1 MKILALTDL
10 SSLSKV
16 GVRYAAKLCVAL
28 NAELIVMNVL
38 KIDQL
43 NQMATGFNVDNANIK
58 RLVDER
64 ENECRQLIAEVRSEV
79 PGNFKAEYS
88 VEHGDPFEETV
99 NTFAL
104 RHRCELIVMGTKGAS
119 GIKKM
124 FLGSNAAAVIENSP
138 IPVLTVPEF
147 AFCKEF
153 KDLVY
158 ASDMKSLFDEFA
170 ILLPLAKLF
179 NATVHVLHISQSDN
193 IPKVNELTMAETLQ
207 KKFEYPKI
215 DCTYIVNADVK
226 SGIDQYL
233 NVRNTDVLAMFS
245 GKRDFFARIFEK
257 SSSREM
263 ALQTTV
269 PLLTFSK

>member
-28 NAELIVMNVL
+28 KAELIVMNVL
-38 KIDQL
+38 TIDQL
-43 NQMATGFNVDNANIK
+43 NQMLSGFTEDNANIK
-58 RLVDER
+58 KIIEAR
-64 ENECRQLIAEVRSEV
+64 EKECLGLLTEIRQEV

-88 VEHGDPFEETV
+88 VEHEDPFEETV
-99 NTFAL
+99 NTFASL
-104 RHRCELIVMGTKGAS
+104 HRCDLIVMGTKGAS
-119 GIKKM
+119 GIKKIL
-124 FLGSNAAAVIENSP
+124 LGSNAAAVIANSP

-147 AFCKEF
+147 AFCKGL
-153 KDLVY
+153 KDIVY

-179 NATVHVLHISQSDN
+179 NPTIHVLHISQADN
-193 IPKVNELTMAETLQ
+193 IPKVNEIAMAETLQ
-207 KKFEYPKI
+207 KKFNYPKI

-226 SGIDQYL
+226 SGIDHYL
-233 NVRNTDVLAMFS
+233 NARNTDVLAMFS
-245 GKRDFFARIFEK
+245 GKRNFFERIFEK

-263 ALQTTV
+263 ALQSTV

>member
-1 MKILALTDL
+1 MKILTLTDL

-16 GVRYAAKLCVAL
+16 GVMYAAKLCAAL

-43 NQMATGFNVDNANIK
+43 NQMGSGFTEDNANIK
-58 RLVDER
+58 KIIEAR
-64 ENECRQLIAEVRSEV
+64 EKECLGLLREVRQEV
-79 PGNFKAEYS
+79 PGNYKAEHS

-99 NTFAL
+99 KTFAL

-124 FLGSNAAAVIENSP
+124 LLGSNAAAVIANSA

-147 AFCKEF
+147 AFCKGL

-179 NATVHVLHISQSDN
+179 NATIHVLHISQADN
-193 IPKVNELTMAETLQ
+193 IPKVNEITMAENLQ
-207 KKFEYPKI
+207 KKFEYPLI
-215 DCTYIVNADVK
+215 DCTYIINADVK
-226 SGIDQYL
+226 SGIDEYL

-245 GKRDFFARIFEK
+245 SKRNFFKRIFEK

-263 ALQTTV
+263 ALQSTV